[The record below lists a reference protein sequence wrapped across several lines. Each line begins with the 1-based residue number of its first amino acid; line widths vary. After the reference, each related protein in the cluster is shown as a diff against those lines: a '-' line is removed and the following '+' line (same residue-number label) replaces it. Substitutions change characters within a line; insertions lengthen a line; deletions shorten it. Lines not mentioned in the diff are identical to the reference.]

1 MASKS
6 TKPNWQLWL
15 RLGFSILLLGWF
27 IFAFDWRQIFV
38 YLKGVQPGW
47 IGVALVWIGLAV
59 GVSALKWQIILRAQG
74 LEVKLIDLWRT
85 YWVGFFFNNFLP
97 SSIGGDAMRILWVGK
112 ATQDVAGATTSVVIE
127 RVLATVGLSLVGL
140 LGCFV
145 VPNSRP
151 EIIGLFSALILLS
164 VLLLV
169 LIMAGRLPGF
179 IVKRSNRVTQFLSRL
194 IEHGQKVR
202 QHPRAILHALFWS
215 AIFQVCVVGTNYA
228 LLRSLH
234 LKMVDVWTALY
245 VIPATSVAAMLPLG
259 INGYGVREGAYVM
272 LFRPYGVPEAAA
284 FTTSVLFAFLVSICS
299 LWGGW
304 VWLKKPKIKK

>member
-1 MASKS
+1 
-6 TKPNWQLWL
+6 
-15 RLGFSILLLGWF
+15 
-27 IFAFDWRQIFV
+27 
-38 YLKGVQPGW
+38 
-47 IGVALVWIGLAV
+47 
-59 GVSALKWQIILRAQG
+59 
-74 LEVKLIDLWRT
+74 
-85 YWVGFFFNNFLP
+85 
-97 SSIGGDAMRILWVGK
+97 MRILWVGK

-140 LGCFV
+140 FGCLV

-151 EIIGLFSALILLS
+151 EIIALFFALILIS

-179 IVKRSNRVTQFLSRL
+179 ILKRSNRVTQFLSRL

-202 QHPRAILHALFWS
+202 KHPKAILQALFWS
-215 AIFQVCVVGTNYA
+215 AVFQVCVVGTNVA

-234 LKMVDVWTALY
+234 LETVDWWISLY

-304 VWLKKPKIKK
+304 VWLKKPKIIKEFEGSYLNEQDIREKRNFMG